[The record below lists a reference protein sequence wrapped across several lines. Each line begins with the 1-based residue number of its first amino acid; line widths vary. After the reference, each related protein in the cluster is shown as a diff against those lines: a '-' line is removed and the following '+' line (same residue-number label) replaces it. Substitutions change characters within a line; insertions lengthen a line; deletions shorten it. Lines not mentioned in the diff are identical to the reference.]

1 MRIDKLIA
9 IILVLL
15 NGACVEVVYVNRSDW
30 LSIKGSG
37 CVGVG
42 SLKTFAGAVQ

>member
-9 IILVLL
+9 TIVVLL
-15 NGACVEVVYVNRSDW
+15 NGACVEVVYVNRSGR
-30 LSIKGSG
+30 LSIEGSC